1 MARELVSDALWNTV
15 APFIPAEA
23 AKPRGGRPRA
33 DARLCLVGILFVLH
47 NGGAW
52 NAMPA
57 ELSAA
62 SPATCWRRLQEWT
75 QAGVWDAIWKR
86 ALAVLNKEGEVEMSV
101 AIIDSASI
109 RAVFGG
115 DTRAQTRPI
124 AASLA
129 ASAI

>member
-1 MARELVSDALWNTV
+1 MARELVNDALWNAV
-15 APFIPAEA
+15 APFIPADS
-23 AKPRGGRPRA
+23 AKPNGGRPRA
-33 DARLCLVGILFVLH
+33 DARLCLVGILFVLQT
-47 NGGAW
+47 GSAW

-57 ELSAA
+57 ELAAA
-62 SPATCWRRLQEWT
+62 SPATCWRRLQEWS
-75 QAGVWDAIWKR
+75 QAGVWEAIWSR

-115 DTRAQTRPI
+115 DTREETRPTG
-124 AASLA
+124 ASLA